1 MIGRKSTNSVII
13 ISFHKYGINS
23 KLNKKVTLT
32 TSSAWSPMPELPAI
46 GLPACG
52 PNSWYKHPLTL
63 PRTEQ
68 PFEMASG
75 CEHGSVQA
83 KEAYPFLSLP
93 SEPQKV
99 WKKLLPR
106 SRDMTGAS
114 SLWFQLETGVSNQEA
129 LPVLFPQSG
138 WWLLPS
144 LESYRGKTE
153 LRISF
158 SWQAWWPC

>member
-1 MIGRKSTNSVII
+1 
-13 ISFHKYGINS
+13 
-23 KLNKKVTLT
+23 
-32 TSSAWSPMPELPAI
+32 MPELAAI

-83 KEAYPFLSLP
+83 KEAYPFLSLH

-99 WKKLLPR
+99 WKKRLPK

-114 SLWFQLETGVSNQEA
+114 SLWFQLEIGVLTGKRSQSHSHRVDGGFCHHWKVVGEKLSSGFLSRDQLGGPVRCCETEGRCPHP
-129 LPVLFPQSG
+129 LP
-138 WWLLPS
+138 
-144 LESYRGKTE
+144 TE
-153 LRISF
+153 PKSIKKIHYPLANPPPF
-158 SWQAWWPC
+158 